1 MPDCLNCQQPKVFT
15 ITSQGENFDGEKVVF
30 CSKCQ
35 IAWLRNSS
43 VRANRDYYQSN
54 AFSEEFRGFTTPPRP
69 EIKMR
74 EERAHKRL
82 ELLNSLHLFK
92 DDGTDRVLE
101 IGCSFGAFLKAVR
114 NEKIASVKGIELS
127 SSMVEFSHEY
137 LQGGE
142 TIIREPLSKEL
153 ILLYR
158 PTIICIY
165 QVIEHIEEIDDFM
178 GVLSTVHEDTFIVV
192 EFPDLEQALKNR
204 KLLGK
209 KYFQRSHLYD
219 FCSYSLVNFFEKY
232 GLYSH
237 HVCYGSETGLGDK
250 NTTIIFSKSRKQ
262 SSLAKPNMLLPL
274 IFKSKVANHLIR
286 LLGR

>member
-1 MPDCLNCQQPKVFT
+1 MSNCPNCQQPKFFT
-15 ITSQGENFDGEKVVF
+15 ITSQGENFEGEKVVF

-35 IAWLRNSS
+35 IAWLQNSS
-43 VRANRDYYQSN
+43 VRANGDYYQSN
-54 AFSEEFRGFTTPPRP
+54 AFSEEFRGFTTPPP
-69 EIKMR
+69 LEIKMR
-74 EERAHKRL
+74 EERADKRL
-82 ELLNSLHLFK
+82 GLLNSLNLLK

-114 NEKIASVKGIELS
+114 NDKVANVKGIELS

-137 LQGGE
+137 LQDGE
-142 TIIREPLSKEL
+142 TIIREPLSKE
-153 ILLYR
+153 IIQEYW

-165 QVIEHIEEIDDFM
+165 QVIEHIEYIDDFM
-178 GVLSTVHEDTFIVV
+178 SVLSAVHEDTFIVV

-204 KLLGK
+204 KRLGK

-232 GLYSH
+232 GLYSQ
-237 HVCYGSETGLGDK
+237 HVCYGSESGLGDK

-262 SSLAKPNMLLPL
+262 SSLSKPNMLLPL